1 MTPIVRTQRDSAP
14 NLSGVLPL
22 VAVHSQFLPGLFW
35 PTVPS
40 YIQRSGACAPH
51 RSYHTTHFW
60 ERNIYF
66 LDALKQG
73 AKQLLTMSLVGT
85 PRCGVRS
92 AQRAD
97 PTKNRFGPSPSYST
111 GRRTRRCSS
120 SLAKPITSARPA
132 SRHCCPKV
140 VAVLHQS
147 AGVESTENLH
157 PRNVLSRAV
166 SASRHSAGRR

>member
-1 MTPIVRTQRDSAP
+1 
-14 NLSGVLPL
+14 

-40 YIQRSGACAPH
+40 YIQRSGAYAPH
-51 RSYHTTHFW
+51 KSYHTTSFW

-97 PTKNRFGPSPSYST
+97 PNSK
-111 GRRTRRCSS
+111 
-120 SLAKPITSARPA
+120 IQARLEEIPA
-132 SRHCCPKV
+132 ALFVKFQCKECLTHDKYALQCQV
-140 VAVLHQS
+140 
-147 AGVESTENLH
+147 
-157 PRNVLSRAV
+157 
-166 SASRHSAGRR
+166 